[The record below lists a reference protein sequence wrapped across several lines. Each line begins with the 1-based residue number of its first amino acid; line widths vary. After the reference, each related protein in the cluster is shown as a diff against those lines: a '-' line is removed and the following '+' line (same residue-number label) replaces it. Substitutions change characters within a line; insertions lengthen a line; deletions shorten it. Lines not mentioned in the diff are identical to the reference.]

1 MRAIHRALIEAIVY
15 IETSEGTDDQE
26 DNDVSALESI
36 FAELNRAE
44 PDEIEALLMTVRQE
58 LGEAASPARR
68 EALLAI
74 TESLAD

>member
-26 DNDVSALESI
+26 DDDVSALESI

-58 LGEAASPARR
+58 LEEAASPARR
-68 EALLAI
+68 EALLSI